1 MRWLLLTAVILWSAT
16 ASAQELTEAQQAEA
30 SARFRRGV
38 ELYHE
43 GAFRAALAEFQRVY
57 AMAPD
62 YRLLYNIAQAK
73 LEVQDF
79 LGAAQD
85 YERYL
90 VEGGDEIEASARQ
103 QVEEV
108 LVELRE
114 RVGRISITVNREG
127 AEVLIDDAKV
137 GVAPITGTVLANV
150 GRHRISARTKDG
162 ASDATVIDLAG
173 GEVLEVSLT
182 LTEPVRVAAVAP
194 ERRWTLMRRT
204 GFGSWI
210 AGGALLATGVVTG
223 VLTNSSKDELDEL
236 LTTPDVNRKAVADKK
251 TSTDNL
257 ALTTDIMLATGAAL
271 AVAGTFMWIF
281 GGTEEVEPTKRA
293 VKGAQVDWS
302 VGLGSAQVRTRF

>member
-1 MRWLLLTAVILWSAT
+1 MRWLLLTAVVLWSAT
-16 ASAQELTEAQQAEA
+16 AGAQELTEAQQAEA

-108 LVELRE
+108 LVALRE
-114 RVGRISITVNREG
+114 RVGRISIAVNRDG
-127 AEVLIDDAKV
+127 AEVLIDDVKV

-162 ASDATVIDLAG
+162 ASDATVVDLAG
-173 GEVLEVSLT
+173 GEVLEVSLA
-182 LTEPVRVAAVAP
+182 LIEPVRVAELAP

-223 VLTNSSKDELDEL
+223 VMTNSSKDELDEL

-281 GGTEEVEPTKRA
+281 GGTEEVEPTKKA
-293 VKGAQVDWS
+293 AKGPHVDWS